1 MLKGKVA
8 IVTGASR
15 GIGAAIA
22 KKLASLGADIAVIY
36 AGNKDAA
43 NEVCRICREE
53 YAVRAEAFS
62 CDVGDYEAAK
72 ETVNAVKT
80 AFGSVHILV
89 NNAGITRDG
98 LSAMMSEKQFEDV
111 IDTNLKGTFHMIRHC
126 SGIFMRNR
134 SGVIVNVSS
143 VSGMVGNAGQCNY
156 SASKAGI
163 IGLTKSVAKELAAR
177 GVRCNAVAPGFI
189 ETDMTKTISDENN
202 ALMSAIPLARKGR
215 PEEVADAVAFLIQAE
230 YITGEILRVD
240 GGLAM

>member
-98 LSAMMSEKQFEDV
+98 LIAMMSEKQFEDV

-177 GVRCNAVAPGFI
+177 GV
-189 ETDMTKTISDENN
+189 
-202 ALMSAIPLARKGR
+202 L
-215 PEEVADAVAFLIQAE
+215 
-230 YITGEILRVD
+230 LR
-240 GGLAM
+240 